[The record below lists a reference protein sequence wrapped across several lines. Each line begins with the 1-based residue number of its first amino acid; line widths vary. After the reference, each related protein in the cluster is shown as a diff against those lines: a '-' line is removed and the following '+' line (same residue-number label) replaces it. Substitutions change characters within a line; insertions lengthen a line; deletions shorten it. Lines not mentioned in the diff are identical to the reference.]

1 MTTGDEPLTISW
13 FFHGSHITPE
23 LGIVTAPIGHRGSML
38 LISSVAHKHR
48 GSYTCSAKNE
58 AAIVSSTV
66 ELKVNGTQL
75 TLMMKIT
82 GRQGIIFNE
91 YSFCLVINFLT
102 MLPKVLFL
110 LANILDPCKK
120 SHDLEPGCSIKTD
133 VLLVSIFVNIF
144 QILSWLLQTEDKNN
158 CLIVKFPV

>member
-1 MTTGDEPLTISW
+1 MSCIVTTGDEPLTISW

-48 GSYTCSAKNE
+48 GSYTCQAKNE

-110 LANILDPCKK
+110 FANILDP
-120 SHDLEPGCSIKTD
+120 
-133 VLLVSIFVNIF
+133 
-144 QILSWLLQTEDKNN
+144 LQK
-158 CLIVKFPV
+158 VA